1 MRTIYVQTA
10 QSSNKSKNNIKMNK
24 SESITNIAK
33 ALIAFDAEVSKI
45 AKGEVNPFF
54 KNKYAALPDILS
66 AIKEPLIKAG
76 LTVKQFPEG
85 DHQLT
90 TMIIHAE
97 SGEFLESTYTMKPAK
112 DDPQGE
118 GSRITYQRRYALGAA
133 LGLNIDEDDD
143 ADRTMEKPKGVTE
156 KPLCNNEILKKAIA
170 KAKAGEADVFE
181 NLQKYY
187 RLLPEHI
194 ESFQYAMEH

>member
-1 MRTIYVQTA
+1 
-10 QSSNKSKNNIKMNK
+10 MNK

-85 DHQLT
+85 EHQLT
-90 TMIIHAE
+90 TLIIHAE

-143 ADRTMEKPKGVTE
+143 VNKASEPKKVTE

-194 ESFQYAMEH
+194 ESFQYAIEH

>member
-1 MRTIYVQTA
+1 ME
-10 QSSNKSKNNIKMNK
+10 K
-24 SESITNIAK
+24 SESIKNIAA
-33 ALIAFDAEVSKI
+33 ALLKFDGEVSKI
-45 AKGEVNPFF
+45 AKGETNPFF

-66 AIKEPLIKAG
+66 AIKEPLLKSG
-76 LTVKQFPEG
+76 LTVKQFPVGE
-85 DHQLT
+85 HEMT
-90 TMIIHAE
+90 TIIIHAE
-97 SGEFLESTYTMKPAK
+97 SGEFLESTYRMKPAK

-118 GSRITYQRRYALGAA
+118 GSRITYQRRYALGAV

-143 ADRTMEKPKGVTE
+143 GNKASEPKKVTE